1 MATLATIHV
10 TTSHYSSGSTAHPK
24 RTASSRDSNQRAK
37 MDRTHATSAAAV
49 IGIFNGDV
57 DFTANVPR
65 YVSDQRGAV
74 HADDD
79 DRVALV
85 QRDAGRQ

>member
-1 MATLATIHV
+1 
-10 TTSHYSSGSTAHPK
+10 
-24 RTASSRDSNQRAK
+24 